1 MATTVPEIAAGDGQH
16 TALLR
21 PSHHPANLASR
32 LRRWSKGRDDDPRW
46 ARPALLVLLAVTGA
60 LYVVDLAASGWANQ
74 FYAAAVQAGTQ
85 NWEAFL
91 YGSTDAAN
99 SITADKPPASLWLT
113 GIFVRAFGLSPWT
126 VLIPQALAGVATVAV
141 LYAAVRRRFS
151 PAAGLIAGS
160 VLALTPVAALMFR
173 FNNPDALL
181 ALLLTIA
188 GYAVLRAQENARTR
202 WLVLSAFCVG
212 FAFLTKTL
220 QAFLVAPGLAITYLA
235 FAPTGIGRRVRQL
248 LIALLTIVATSGWW
262 VLLVQVIPAEH
273 RPYVGGSQHNDFL
286 ELTFGYN
293 GFGRLN
299 GVETGAVGTPGLPS
313 WGGPAGLDRLFR
325 VEFGSGI
332 AWLIPAAFLLLA
344 AGLWATRRAPRT
356 DPARAA
362 FVLWGLG
369 LLTTFVVFSQMKGI
383 FHPYYNVALAPYIA
397 AVVGMGSALLWE
409 QSRREDRSG
418 KAWAPRAVLAVAV
431 LVTVM
436 WAAVLL
442 NRTPDWL
449 PWLRYVAGTGGAI
462 AAAGLLLA
470 SRRRLVSFGA
480 LGLVAAL
487 AGPAA
492 YTLSTVSR
500 PHEGALP
507 GVGPA
512 AASTVSGGMAGADP
526 GLVLLLNGSKPGP
539 RITALLKE
547 NAENYTWTAA
557 AIGSQ
562 NAAGYQLA
570 TDRPVM
576 AVGGFNRSD
585 PAPTLE
591 SFRQY
596 VEAGKIHY
604 FIGGNV
610 SVGASGSSDSARIA
624 SWVEENYP
632 AGTVDRVT
640 VYDLS
645 RPVPHP

>member
-1 MATTVPEIAAGDGQH
+1 MATTVPDIAAGDGQH
-16 TALLR
+16 TARLR
-21 PSHHPANLASR
+21 PSHHPANLTDR
-32 LRRWSKGRDDDPRW
+32 LRRWSRGRDDDPRW

-74 FYAAAVQAGTQ
+74 FYAAAVQAGTK

-160 VLALTPVAALMFR
+160 ILALTPVAALMFR

-181 ALLLTIA
+181 ALLLTVA
-188 GYAVLRAQENARTR
+188 GYAGLRAQENARTR

-220 QAFLVAPGLAITYLA
+220 QAFLIAPGLAITYLA

-248 LIALLTIVATSGWW
+248 LIALLTIVAASGWW
-262 VLLVQVIPAEH
+262 VLLVQLIPAEH

-313 WGGPAGLDRLFR
+313 WGGPTGLDRLFR
-325 VEFGSGI
+325 VEFASGI
-332 AWLIPAAFLLLA
+332 AWLLPAAFLLLA

-369 LLTTFVVFSQMKGI
+369 LLTTFVVFSEMKGI

-418 KAWAPRAVLAVAV
+418 PAWAPRAVLAAVV
-431 LVTVM
+431 LVTVI
-436 WAAVLL
+436 WGAVLL

-470 SRRRLVSFGA
+470 PRRRLVSFGA
-480 LGLVAAL
+480 LGLVATL

-526 GLVLLLNGSKPGP
+526 SLVLLLNGSKPGP
-539 RITALLKE
+539 RITALLRE

-576 AVGGFNRSD
+576 TVGGFNRSD

-591 SFRQY
+591 RFRQY
-596 VEAGKIHY
+596 VQARKIHY

-632 AGTVDRVT
+632 ATTVDQVT
-640 VYDLS
+640 VYDLTS
-645 RPVPHP
+645 PVPHP